1 VAAVKRALGDCFEL
15 LRLLLPSLRFASC
28 FECFEGPI
36 GPEARSKTA
45 KRKGLRPAAIR
56 AHRLRMS
63 DGSLHST
70 ELQRSGPGSGG
81 VTGKGF
87 QPGQTGNPGGRAKPG
102 SLDIAALARSKAP
115 KAIAALERAL
125 DDPKHYVAAAIALLD
140 RGFGRPAQAITATDN
155 TQSITFQHLVAA
167 RAFSDELA
175 RERAAAENAPTI
187 SGRAEPRLSTGLL
200 SGIAPGRPGGRPCRP
215 IRR

>member
-1 VAAVKRALGDCFEL
+1 MCRKWRAPLATRGAPYPADCVGSSPWCPGMGQPMVAREAHVFNRIADRAGRPCLAVNRPLSRAACQ
-15 LRLLLPSLRFASC
+15 
-28 FECFEGPI
+28 
-36 GPEARSKTA
+36 
-45 KRKGLRPAAIR
+45 
-56 AHRLRMS
+56 
-63 DGSLHST
+63 
-70 ELQRSGPGSGG
+70 LQRSGPGSGG

-102 SLDIAALARSKAP
+102 TLDIAALARSKAP
-115 KAIAALERAL
+115 QAIAALERAL

-187 SGRAEPRLSTGLL
+187 SGRAEPRLSIEEML
-200 SGIAPGRPGGRPCRP
+200 SRPALE
-215 IRR
+215 